1 MKKMEFA
8 KMVAERAEF
17 LSPKEAEAAV
27 GAIVE
32 AVGDELKAGRAL
44 HLRGFGTFSVAK
56 RKGRTGRNPRTGEAI
71 KIPAH
76 KAVVFRAGTELKKA
90 ANSPHFGLDWLR
102 YKDISEAM
110 GELRKNIEA
119 RVRNPEKLGQEAKKA
134 LDNAKTLYEDT
145 STRLKQATD
154 SGGKAWGELKTGLEN
169 AFGELKKA
177 WGKAKDS
184 F

>member
-1 MKKMEFA
+1 MKKQELA
-8 KMVAERAEF
+8 KKVAERAEF
-17 LSPKEAEAAV
+17 LSPREAGAAV
-27 GAIVE
+27 EAIVE
-32 AVGDELKAGRAL
+32 AVGAELAAGRAV
-44 HLRGFGTFSVAK
+44 HLRGFGTFSVTE
-56 RKGRTGRNPRTGEAI
+56 RKSRLGRNPRTGEAI
-71 KIPAH
+71 TIPVRG
-76 KAVVFRAGTELKKA
+76 AVIFRAGAELKKA

-110 GELRKNIEA
+110 GDLRKNIED

-134 LDNAKTLYEDT
+134 LENAKTLYEDT